1 MLAKFDWEYHGTL
14 DNISSTNNKGVYL
27 LVHRG
32 VPNRIIYVG
41 TTNCFNRR
49 LKQHKH
55 GLLEGNRPVWRIGAD
70 EDIYELMSYQGVGG
84 RASMFKYYAS
94 LAKKGKLWASTT
106 LDKIDIKNDLLKK
119 DNFEV
124 NWKSY
129 VENSYIKCIDIWT
142 CSIFG
147 SDEKMIQLESQIQ
160 RAFKKN
166 FMIGSHIHN
175 TGMCWLG
182 KIEYLGEIYDYTFR
196 FKRYPDLDPDSIALL
211 KNLTDTKVIKYFKQS
226 YIEKER
232 LKKEKLELLKS
243 KYKYA
248 GDPWHA
254 KENDFIYFCCNLGVS
269 AEDIAIKLLRSP
281 DEVKKR
287 IKYLS
292 RYYDMSK
299 QQ

>member
-1 MLAKFDWEYHGTL
+1 
-14 DNISSTNNKGVYL
+14 
-27 LVHRG
+27 
-32 VPNRIIYVG
+32 
-41 TTNCFNRR
+41 
-49 LKQHKH
+49 
-55 GLLEGNRPVWRIGAD
+55 
-70 EDIYELMSYQGVGG
+70 
-84 RASMFKYYAS
+84 
-94 LAKKGKLWASTT
+94 
-106 LDKIDIKNDLLKK
+106 
-119 DNFEV
+119 
-124 NWKSY
+124 
-129 VENSYIKCIDIWT
+129 
-142 CSIFG
+142 
-147 SDEKMIQLESQIQ
+147 
-160 RAFKKN
+160 
-166 FMIGSHIHN
+166 MIGSHIHN